1 MALSRLSSVLAMC
14 GTPLL
19 IALEQ
24 MAIWLHELQTGVEY
38 VRLLLQ
44 FRTDGRPAREDYC
57 AQWCGR
63 AKMGLKLTDASFH
76 ETFRLSSAS
85 LVMARGSPA
94 IGKVNYHEIMLCCQ
108 LPTGKRWG
116 QCYLPQFL
124 RCLAYML
131 PCDFPAVCWVLVSF
145 L

>member
-19 IALEQ
+19 TALEQ

-63 AKMGLKLTDASFH
+63 AKMGLKLTDASSTRHLDFL
-76 ETFRLSSAS
+76 LSVWSWPAAHQPLVKSTITKLCFVVSYLLAS
-85 LVMARGSPA
+85 DGDCV
-94 IGKVNYHEIMLCCQ
+94 ICHN
-108 LPTGKRWG
+108 
-116 QCYLPQFL
+116 F
-124 RCLAYML
+124 
-131 PCDFPAVCWVLVSF
+131 
-145 L
+145 